1 MEDQRTLRY
10 VGREGPQETE
20 GKKKERRER
29 EDQGEKEMM
38 LSSIHYGLYALFL
51 LTWK

>member
-20 GKKKERRER
+20 GKKKGEER

-38 LSSIHYGLYALFL
+38 LSSIMASMHFSS
-51 LTWK
+51 